1 MQGPFLSITIGFQ
14 LFLIVGYL
22 FYAIFR
28 TYPIGDDRI
37 SLMSWI
43 TGLIGVLTFGLFGS
57 LLLVMSRMPVAEFGI
72 AMALSIADVLGLYL
86 LVDDTLKAR
95 RLAPVLDDEKIVTN

>member
-1 MQGPFLSITIGFQ
+1 MQGPFLNITIGFQ

-28 TYPIGDDRI
+28 TYPIGEDRV

-43 TGLIGVLTFGLFGS
+43 TGLIGLLTFGLFGS
-57 LLLVMSRMPVAEFGI
+57 LLLVMSRMPSSEFGI
-72 AMALSIADVLGLYL
+72 AMALSFADVLGLYL

-95 RLAPVLDDEKIVTN
+95 RQGSNLEN